1 MTNSPMRS
9 RDKALQSLYE
19 IELNNDSYTS
29 LERTSIKNVNKF
41 CKNLISGVINNIGN
55 LDLTIDSYIDR
66 SIKSLDII
74 EKNVLRLALYELIYK
89 KELDTPIII
98 NEAIR
103 LSKKYGSNGG
113 YKYINAILDRMIK
126 AEDLKSY
133 NRQK

>member
-19 IELNNDSYTS
+19 IELNSDSYTS
-29 LERTSIKNVNKF
+29 LERTSNKNVNKF

-113 YKYINAILDRMIK
+113 YKYINAILDKIVK
-126 AEDLKSY
+126 AENLKS
-133 NRQK
+133 

>member
-41 CKNLISGVINNIGN
+41 CKNLISGVINNIEN

-103 LSKKYGSNGG
+103 LSKKYGSNDG
-113 YKYINAILDRMIK
+113 YKYINAILDKIVK
-126 AEDLKSY
+126 AESLKS
-133 NRQK
+133 

>member
-9 RDKALQSLYE
+9 RDRALQSLYE

-29 LERTSIKNVNKF
+29 LEGTSNKNVNKF

-103 LSKKYGSNGG
+103 LSKKYGSNDG
-113 YKYINAILDRMIK
+113 YKYINAILDKIVK
-126 AEDLKSY
+126 AESLKS
-133 NRQK
+133 

>member
-19 IELNNDSYTS
+19 IELNSDSYTS
-29 LERTSIKNVNKF
+29 LERTSNKNVNKF
-41 CKNLISGVINNIGN
+41 CKNLISGVINNIAN

-103 LSKKYGSNGG
+103 LSKKYGSNDG
-113 YKYINAILDRMIK
+113 YKYINAILDKIVK
-126 AEDLKSY
+126 AESLKS
-133 NRQK
+133 

>member
-74 EKNVLRLALYELIYK
+74 EKNILRLALYELIYK

-113 YKYINAILDRMIK
+113 YKYINAILDKIVK
-126 AEDLKSY
+126 AENLKS
-133 NRQK
+133 

>member
-19 IELNNDSYTS
+19 IELNSDSYTS
-29 LERTSIKNVNKF
+29 LERTSNKNVNKF

-103 LSKKYGSNGG
+103 LSKKYGSNDG
-113 YKYINAILDRMIK
+113 YKYINAILDKIVK
-126 AEDLKSY
+126 AENLKS
-133 NRQK
+133 

>member
-9 RDKALQSLYE
+9 RDRALQSLYE

-103 LSKKYGSNGG
+103 LSKKYGSNDG
-113 YKYINAILDRMIK
+113 YKYINAILDKIVK
-126 AEDLKSY
+126 AESLKS
-133 NRQK
+133 

>member
-19 IELNNDSYTS
+19 IELNSDSYTS
-29 LERTSIKNVNKF
+29 LERTSNKNVNKF

-103 LSKKYGSNGG
+103 LSKKYGSNSG
-113 YKYINAILDRMIK
+113 YKYINAILDKIVK
-126 AEDLKSY
+126 AENLKS
-133 NRQK
+133 

>member
-19 IELNNDSYTS
+19 IELNSDSYTS
-29 LERTSIKNVNKF
+29 LERTSNKNVNKF

-103 LSKKYGSNGG
+103 LSKKYGSNNG
-113 YKYINAILDRMIK
+113 YKYINAILDKIVK
-126 AEDLKSY
+126 AE
-133 NRQK
+133 NQKN

>member
-41 CKNLISGVINNIGN
+41 CKNLISGVINNIEN

-103 LSKKYGSNGG
+103 LSKKYGSNDG
-113 YKYINAILDRMIK
+113 YKYINAILDKIVK
-126 AEDLKSY
+126 EESLKS
-133 NRQK
+133 

>member
-1 MTNSPMRS
+1 MINSPMRS

-19 IELNNDSYTS
+19 IELNSDSYTS
-29 LERTSIKNVNKF
+29 LERTSNKNVNKF

-103 LSKKYGSNGG
+103 LSKKYGSNNG
-113 YKYINAILDRMIK
+113 YKYINAILDKIVK
-126 AEDLKSY
+126 AENLKS
-133 NRQK
+133 

>member
-19 IELNNDSYTS
+19 IELNSDSYTS
-29 LERTSIKNVNKF
+29 LERTSNKNVNKF

-103 LSKKYGSNGG
+103 LSKKYGSNNG
-113 YKYINAILDRMIK
+113 YKYINAILDKIVK
-126 AEDLKSY
+126 AENQKNKSQ
-133 NRQK
+133 RK

>member
-41 CKNLISGVINNIGN
+41 CKNLISGVINNIRN

-103 LSKKYGSNGG
+103 LSKKYGSNDG
-113 YKYINAILDRMIK
+113 YKYINAILDKIVK
-126 AEDLKSY
+126 AESLKS
-133 NRQK
+133 

>member
-1 MTNSPMRS
+1 MINSPMRS

-19 IELNNDSYTS
+19 IELNSDSYTS
-29 LERTSIKNVNKF
+29 LERTSNKNVNKF

-113 YKYINAILDRMIK
+113 YKYINAILDKIVK
-126 AEDLKSY
+126 AESLKS
-133 NRQK
+133 

>member
-103 LSKKYGSNGG
+103 LSKKYGSNDG
-113 YKYINAILDRMIK
+113 YKYINAILDKIVK
-126 AEDLKSY
+126 AESLKS
-133 NRQK
+133 

>member
-1 MTNSPMRS
+1 MINSPMRS
-9 RDKALQSLYE
+9 RDKALQNLYE
-19 IELNNDSYTS
+19 IELNSDSYTS
-29 LERTSIKNVNKF
+29 LERTSNKNINEF
-41 CKNLISGVINNIGN
+41 CKNLISGVINNIEN

-113 YKYINAILDRMIK
+113 YKYINAILDKIVK
-126 AEDLKSY
+126 AESLKS
-133 NRQK
+133 

>member
-113 YKYINAILDRMIK
+113 YKYINAILDKIVK
-126 AEDLKSY
+126 AENLKS
-133 NRQK
+133 

>member
-41 CKNLISGVINNIGN
+41 CKNLISGVINNIRN

-113 YKYINAILDRMIK
+113 YKYINAILDKIVK
-126 AEDLKSY
+126 AESLKS
-133 NRQK
+133 

>member
-19 IELNNDSYTS
+19 IELNSDSYTS
-29 LERTSIKNVNKF
+29 LERTSNKNVNKF

-103 LSKKYGSNGG
+103 LSKKYGSNDG
-113 YKYINAILDRMIK
+113 YKYINAILDKIVK
-126 AEDLKSY
+126 AESLKS
-133 NRQK
+133 

>member
-113 YKYINAILDRMIK
+113 YKYINAILDKIVK
-126 AEDLKSY
+126 AESLKS
-133 NRQK
+133 

>member
-19 IELNNDSYTS
+19 IELNSDSYTS
-29 LERTSIKNVNKF
+29 LERTSNKNVNKF

-74 EKNVLRLALYELIYK
+74 EKNILRLALYELIYK

-103 LSKKYGSNGG
+103 LSKKYGSNNG
-113 YKYINAILDRMIK
+113 YKYINAILDKIVK
-126 AEDLKSY
+126 AE
-133 NRQK
+133 NQKN

>member
-19 IELNNDSYTS
+19 IELNSDSYTS
-29 LERTSIKNVNKF
+29 LERTSNKNVNKF

-113 YKYINAILDRMIK
+113 YKYINAILDKIVK
-126 AEDLKSY
+126 AE
-133 NRQK
+133 NQKN

>member
-19 IELNNDSYTS
+19 IELNSDSYTS
-29 LERTSIKNVNKF
+29 LERTSNKNVNKF

-103 LSKKYGSNGG
+103 LSKKYGSNNG
-113 YKYINAILDRMIK
+113 YKYINAILDKIVK
-126 AEDLKSY
+126 AENLKS
-133 NRQK
+133 

>member
-1 MTNSPMRS
+1 MINSPMRS

-19 IELNNDSYTS
+19 IELNSDSYTS
-29 LERTSIKNVNKF
+29 LERTSNKNVNKF

-113 YKYINAILDRMIK
+113 YKYINAILDKIVK
-126 AEDLKSY
+126 AENLKS
-133 NRQK
+133 